1 MTLLNAL
8 KHTFKFYNGKDINYP
23 IKATGEITK
32 FLSPFKHIDSGSN
45 YDHLSNTDI
54 FSCHSEGN
62 TYRQTDRQTDRQMSP
77 TIS

>member
-32 FLSPFKHIDSGSN
+32 FL
-45 YDHLSNTDI
+45 
-54 FSCHSEGN
+54 
-62 TYRQTDRQTDRQMSP
+62 
-77 TIS
+77 